1 MTFVTIRVSVSVF
14 HTICHPRRLL
24 SLDRGAQLM
33 LRFTKTLSEIEDGK
47 KCIRSAVNKM
57 CRNCWFCTPIFAGAG
72 TEFSCARVTCLLQ
85 DKGETSL
92 C

>member
-1 MTFVTIRVSVSVF
+1 MTVVWIRASVL
-14 HTICHPRRLL
+14 HTICRPRRLL

-33 LRFTKTLSEIEDGK
+33 LRITKTVSEIENGK
-47 KCIRSAVNKM
+47 KRTRSAVNKTG
-57 CRNCWFCTPIFAGAG
+57 RNCWFCTPIFAGAG
-72 TEFSCARVTCLLQ
+72 TEFSCARVTCLLP